1 MDDPVL
7 KEVYMPA
14 PEWAK
19 LPEAIKQEKLA
30 VLRSYHAGGLNWAA
44 LTTELEVTDTA
55 CFFLNKLAA
64 MQQQHWQSD

>member
-44 LTTELEVTDTA
+44 LTTELVTDTA